1 MKCKKCEVE
10 KDINEFY
17 SNDRTCKE
25 CRKSAVRANRIAKA
39 DYYKEY
45 EKKRANK
52 PDRVAAR
59 KAYSKTEAGKA
70 AHRKAHKKW
79 VEKNPIKRACHII
92 VGNAIRDGKLIK
104 QHCEVCSCEI
114 VHAHHDDYAKPLK
127 VRWLCDEHHNEWHRI
142 NGEGKN
148 AI

>member
-1 MKCKKCEVE
+1 MKCKKCESE
-10 KDINEFY
+10 KEIIEFY

-45 EKKRANK
+45 EKNRANK

-79 VEKNPIKRACHII
+79 VEKNPIKRASHII

-104 QHCEVCSCEI
+104 QPCEVCSCDI
-114 VHAHHDDYAKPLK
+114 VHAHHDDYAKPLE